1 MGSSF
6 KQLPRCGAKIRN
18 KIGVTCK
25 QVAMAN
31 GRCYFH
37 GGKSTGPRTE
47 EGLERMKKAKTKHGY
62 YTEERINERRSF
74 RMKLDQAKEELKS
87 ILKVI

>member
-1 MGSSF
+1 MSGDF
-6 KQLPRCGAKIRN
+6 RQLPRCGAKVRS

-37 GGKSTGPRTE
+37 GGKSTGPKTE
-47 EGLERMKKAKTKHGY
+47 KGLKQMKKAKTKHGY
-62 YTEERINERRSF
+62 YTKERIEERRYF
-74 RMKLDQAKEELKS
+74 RMKLNQAKEELEN
-87 ILKVI
+87 ILKEI